1 MALDGLAIAAL
12 SAELKEK
19 LTGGRVDKIYQP
31 DRDEIF
37 MHIRQPGETLYLV
50 LSAHPQFARVHLTP
64 EVAKENPAAPPA
76 FCMLLRKHLER
87 GRILRVEQPGLE
99 RILHIHVESVDEVGE
114 RAEKIL
120 IAELMGKHS
129 NIVLID
135 ASSGAIFD
143 GIKRV
148 TAEVNRYREILPGTR
163 YLPPPGQG
171 KANPLET
178 DMEHFRKVL
187 LLAAAQAP
195 AARAIADSFQGVSLQ
210 IGREVLARAGLAP
223 DLSRQELDEGRIPR
237 LWDAFKAIVDTVK
250 DRSFSPVLYLDE
262 EGEPSDFS
270 AIALELYAG
279 RQSQPVPSISSALE
293 SYYARRDRQQR
304 LQSAQ
309 TGLLRVVDTHLERS
323 RRKLQRQTETIETAA
338 SAENL
343 RIRGELITANIF
355 RLKKGMPSF
364 SAENFYGQ
372 GEIQVELDPRLT
384 PAENAQSC
392 FKRYNKA
399 KKSLV
404 ATRLQVAATR
414 EEISYLEQVKTSIQ
428 NALTPADLNEIREE
442 LAAEGYLRGRN
453 RAGHGGN
460 YKKANKGGVSQPLRF
475 ASSDGMPILVGR
487 NNRQNDQ
494 LTLRTAFAND
504 LWLHTKEIPG
514 SHVIIRTGTAAEV
527 PPETLKEA
535 AMLAAYYSQARAS
548 SQVPVDYTL
557 RKHVRKPAD
566 ARPGMVIYD
575 HQHTIYV
582 TPDAGAVARLARD
595 PAAKDPFLS

>member
-50 LSAHPQFARVHLTP
+50 LSAHPQFARVHLIP

-99 RILHIHVESVDEVGE
+99 RILHLHVESVDEVGE
-114 RAEKIL
+114 RAEKVL

-129 NIVLID
+129 NIILID

-148 TAEVNRYREILPGTR
+148 TAEVNRYREVLPGVK

-178 DMEHFRKVL
+178 DTEYFRKVL

-195 AARAIADSFQGVSLQ
+195 AARAIADSFQGVSPQ
-210 IGREVLARAGLAP
+210 IGREVLARAGLPP
-223 DLSRQELDEGRIPR
+223 DLSRRELDEGQIPR
-237 LWDAFKAIVDTVK
+237 LWGAFKAMVDTVK
-250 DRSFSPVLYLDE
+250 ARRFSPVIYLDE
-262 EGEPSDFS
+262 EGQPSDFS
-270 AIALELYAG
+270 AIVLVLYAG
-279 RQSQPVPSISSALE
+279 GRSQPVPSISAALE

-309 TGLLRVVDTHLERS
+309 MGLLRVVDTHLERS
-323 RRKLQRQTETIETAA
+323 RRKLQRQTETMETAA
-338 SAENL
+338 SAEDL

-355 RLKKGMPSF
+355 RLKKGLPSF

-372 GEIQVELDPRLT
+372 GEIQVVLDPRLT

-453 RAGHGGN
+453 RGGHS
-460 YKKANKGGVSQPLRF
+460 KKTSKGGVAQPLRF
-475 ASSDGMPILVGR
+475 TSSDGMPILVGR

-514 SHVIIRTGTAAEV
+514 SHVIVRTGTAAEV

-582 TPDAGAVARLARD
+582 TPDAGVVARLARE
-595 PAAKDPFLS
+595 PSPKDPVLS